1 MVGSARAYLELKE
14 LWRAVEAEATNAEA
28 NLQAKSEL
36 VLMMD
41 KALFPHI
48 RNCILSLVLSIRTFF
63 VAFLKI
69 PVGISDILNL
79 QISIF
84 C

>member
-1 MVGSARAYLELKE
+1 MSSTSSQFIEKLKRSENYHDWSFSARAYLELKE

-41 KALFPHI
+41 KAI
-48 RNCILSLVLSIRTFF
+48 VKILIQ
-63 VAFLKI
+63 I
-69 PVGISDILNL
+69 ILYHL
-79 QISIF
+79 YHM
-84 C
+84 